1 METTFNQRLKKLMT
15 FYELNQISLAK
26 VTGLGN
32 QTVNNLVNGSKPRYD
47 TLIPLLKYF
56 REINPYWL
64 LMGEGEMLNKGR
76 PSDELHEQPG
86 EYNTRNDYDML
97 KKVWEKDRDEL
108 EHLRKLTADL
118 TGEILKLC
126 ERAPDKKKAAG

>member
-1 METTFNQRLKKLMT
+1 MEVTFNQRLKKLMT

-56 REINPYWL
+56 RDINPYWL
-64 LMGEGEMLNKGR
+64 LMGEGEMLNKGV
-76 PSDELHEQPG
+76 SPG
-86 EYNTRNDYDML
+86 EVNEPHREYAPREDYAML
-97 KKVWEKDRDEL
+97 KKVWEKDREEL
-108 EHLRKLTADL
+108 EQLRQLTAQL
-118 TGEILKLC
+118 TAEILKLC
-126 ERAPDKKKAAG
+126 NTGPDKKKVAG